1 MQSRLVRVSKF
12 LSRVL
17 RHQPERI
24 GIELDRAGWVAV
36 SDLLAACRAHN
47 FPVTREELE
56 AAVRQNDKQRF
67 ALSEDGARIRASQG
81 HSVGVE
87 LGYTPLAPPPLLYHG
102 TATRS
107 LASIR
112 EGGLVKGRRHHVHLS
127 ADAATAAKVGARH
140 GRPHV
145 IEVES
150 GRMHADGYEFYVS
163 DNGVWLTEHVPA
175 KYLVF

>member
-17 RHQPERI
+17 RHKPGLI
-24 GIELDRAGWVAV
+24 GVELDRAGWVAV

-47 FPVTREELE
+47 FPVTREELAE
-56 AAVRQNDKQRF
+56 VLRENDKQRF

-81 HSVGVE
+81 HSVEVE
-87 LGYTPLAPPPLLYHG
+87 LGYAPLAPPPALYHG
-102 TATRS
+102 TAAH
-107 LASIR
+107 LLDSIR
-112 EGGLVKGRRHHVHLS
+112 ERGLLKGRRHHVHLS

-150 GRMHADGYEFYVS
+150 GRMHAEGYEFYRS
-163 DNGVWLTEHVPA
+163 DNGVWLTEHVPV
-175 KYLVF
+175 KYLVL

>member
-47 FPVTREELE
+47 FPVTREELAE
-56 AAVRQNDKQRF
+56 VLRENDKQRF
-67 ALSEDGARIRASQG
+67 ALSEDGTRIRASQG
-81 HSVGVE
+81 HSVRVE
-87 LGYTPLAPPPLLYHG
+87 LGYASLAPPPVLYHG
-102 TATRS
+102 TAAH
-107 LASIR
+107 LLDSISAR
-112 EGGLVKGRRHHVHLS
+112 GLLKGRRHHVHLS
-127 ADAATAAKVGARH
+127 ADTATAAKVGARH
-140 GRPHV
+140 GRPLV

-150 GRMHADGYEFYVS
+150 GRMHAEGYEFYRS

-175 KYLVF
+175 KYLVL